1 LRDQKFVDR
10 DRIAV
15 WGWSYGGF
23 AAAMILSQDDEVFR
37 CGISVA
43 PITSWIHY
51 GKSYILTPLLD

>member
-10 DRIAV
+10 ERIAV

-23 AAAMILSQDDEVFR
+23 AAAMILSQDEEVFR

-43 PITSWIHY
+43 PITSWTHY
-51 GKSYILTPLLD
+51 GKL